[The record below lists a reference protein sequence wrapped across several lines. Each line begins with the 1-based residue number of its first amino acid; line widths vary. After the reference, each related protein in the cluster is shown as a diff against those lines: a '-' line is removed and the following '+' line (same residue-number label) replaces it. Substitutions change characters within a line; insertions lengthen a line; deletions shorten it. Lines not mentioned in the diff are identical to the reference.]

1 MKIVI
6 MAGGKGSR
14 LWPRSVE
21 DRPKQFLALTSEE
34 TMLQMTYRRLARIV
48 PPGQIYVVTAELYRA
63 LVLEQLPELNESRL
77 ILEPVQRDTGPC
89 AALSALHFLRL
100 EDDETL
106 VMMPSDQHIPNI
118 LALYEAFC
126 KAEAIAEASSAIVT
140 LGIVPVRPET
150 NYGYIQTAGDKGP
163 EGARQVVSF
172 LEKPDLET
180 ARQLAAKPDVFW
192 NSGIIVWRP
201 STIAEA
207 MEKHQPALW
216 NALTEAGR
224 HPEKVYASLPKISV
238 DYAVLEKAGNLF
250 TLPFRYEWEDMGSWA
265 SLERIREEDADSN
278 GNILHGAVH
287 AFESSHNII
296 FSEGRKTIVIGAED
310 LIIVSTAEGVLICHK
325 SMEQN
330 LKSIVQHVEKQG
342 GGVG

>member
-34 TMLQMTYRRLARIV
+34 TMLQLTYRRLARIV
-48 PPGQIYVVTAELYRA
+48 PPKQIYVVTAELYRS

-89 AALSALHFLRL
+89 VALSALHFLRQ
-100 EDDETL
+100 EDNETL

-126 KAEAIAEASSAIVT
+126 KAEAIADASSAIVT

-150 NYGYIQTAGDKGP
+150 NYGYIQTAGGKGS
-163 EGARQVVSF
+163 EGERRVIAF
-172 LEKPDLET
+172 IEKPDLEA
-180 ARQLAAKPDVFW
+180 ARQLTAKPDVFW

-207 MEKHQPALW
+207 MEKHQPTIWTALSQ
-216 NALTEAGR
+216 AGQHTER
-224 HPEKVYASLPKISV
+224 VYASLPKISV
-238 DYAVLEKAGNLF
+238 DYAVLEKADNLF

-265 SLERIREEDADSN
+265 SLERIREEEADSN
-278 GNILHGAVH
+278 GNILHGSVH
-287 AFESSHNII
+287 AFDSSHSII

-325 SMEQN
+325 SMEQK